1 MQRYMTTWFSKFCM
15 VFVLVCVT
23 GIARAQ
29 DEAPVEESATDLDQI
44 EAEIER
50 GAPPEK
56 TNKAATSEAAPA
68 TPDPQTLS
76 DLGKLAPFS
85 EVTVLQKRFQ
95 PKTERFQ
102 AAFGL
107 GGITNDPWFNGLGG
121 SLRLGY
127 HFSETLGVEG
137 TFTFL
142 SNSERDSAKDLLANN
157 AVSTSSIVA
166 TKGYLGA
173 DIIWS
178 PIYGKMS
185 LFNKRIIPFDM
196 YFTGGLGQSEVDGA
210 TSKNLMTIHMGTGQ
224 IFALTKSWGFR
235 WDFSWNTFAAKQVDT
250 AGKESTTQFNNL
262 ILTLGASFFFPEVKY
277 R

>member
-1 MQRYMTTWFSKFCM
+1 MA
-15 VFVLVCVT
+15 FVLVSFT
-23 GIARAQ
+23 SLAWAQ
-29 DEAPVEESATDLDQI
+29 DQAPVDESVTDLDQI

-50 GAPPEK
+50 GAPSEK
-56 TNKAATSEAAPA
+56 AKEANQAEPPPATS
-68 TPDPQTLS
+68 DPKTLS

-137 TFTFL
+137 TYTFL
-142 SNSERDSAKDLLANN
+142 SNSERDSAKDLFANN

-173 DIIWS
+173 DVIWS

-210 TSKNLMTIHMGTGQ
+210 TSKSLMTIHMGTGQ
-224 IFALTKSWGFR
+224 VFALTKSWGFR

-250 AGKESTTQFNNL
+250 AGKQSTTQFNNL